1 MSNLR
6 SAVILGQLIRRQ
18 MSTVKEVPSS
28 RFQRLKEVQAK
39 YGVEDGIPSYMKG
52 GFSDRILFG
61 TTLILTA
68 VGLVMSGEVLY
79 KLSYPAKE

>member
-1 MSNLR
+1 MICDLNVMSYY
-6 SAVILGQLIRRQ
+6 IKLIQ
-18 MSTVKEVPSS
+18 
-28 RFQRLKEVQAK
+28 
-39 YGVEDGIPSYMKG
+39 VEDGIPSYMKG